1 MSTPQ
6 YGESPGRTSASV
18 ASSRASS
25 IPMSYS
31 MDSEGASLTQP
42 PNSNIQGVGRE
53 SPPGNLPP
61 AYALQHSGHIRG
73 ASTSGTSFATTED
86 SIDSRMD
93 QTIEDSL
100 LSQSTGYEGLGT
112 NSQQRLAQMGSGS
125 PANKGEELNQY
136 YQYQQDQEGYN
147 TLQSDNDQN
156 INLSTVNESYQSSA
170 LDTSNN
176 TNEVDATLT
185 IYSMHKKLLQLLSNP
200 QLFNNAI
207 SWQEQLDKGIDPSI
221 PMGSSIN
228 NIGTNVDSNKLNS
241 GFETEFDDDSTFK
254 GLVDDD
260 TTAAGASTKGG
271 NDKEG
276 ETKVAATQDETFE
289 FNPNSNS
296 NTKKEEKEEEEV
308 KPKEEPL
315 PIQIFA
321 HDAEVVLPQAL
332 TATQLFGIERITGIE
347 LEAAAGVIPLS
358 HLFMRWLA
366 LMPEGDHVNVIDPP
380 GLTVMK
386 ILGGGYR
393 VTGAHRVVWRWMNK
407 FSPVSTSTGG
417 GQQGGSTD
425 SSDFDFGDLV
435 TMTII
440 DVFETD
446 VNGKL
451 LSYCPTFDNRAVHKT
466 PETIERIRK
475 GASQLKEGYLNVANS
490 PAGKTAS
497 LATRQFGKLSVRA
510 AYVVGNAV
518 KTKIQQQNNVAGDES
533 VEEGLNELLQSQI
546 ALDES
551 DVNVN
556 E

>member
-1 MSTPQ
+1 MSTPPPPTQ
-6 YGESPGRTSASV
+6 HGESPGRTSASV

-112 NSQQRLAQMGSGS
+112 NSQQRLAQMGSSS

-147 TLQSDNDQN
+147 TLPDTNQN
-156 INLSTVNESYQSSA
+156 NLSTVNESYQSSA

-176 TNEVDATLT
+176 TNEDATLT
-185 IYSMHKKLLQLLSNP
+185 IYAMHKKLLQLLSNP

-207 SWQEQLDKGIDPSI
+207 NWQEQLDKGIDPSI
-221 PMGSSIN
+221 PMGSLN
-228 NIGTNVDSNKLNS
+228 NIGQNVDSSKLNS

-271 NDKEG
+271 NDKEV
-276 ETKVAATQDETFE
+276 KVAATQDETFE
-289 FNPNSNS
+289 FNPNTNTTKEV
-296 NTKKEEKEEEEV
+296 NTKEEEV

-347 LEAAAGVIPLS
+347 LEAAAGIIPLS

-393 VTGAHRVVWRWMNK
+393 VTGAHRVVWRYVCIVCYVCVSVWLCICMAVYAYNIFYYISNK
-407 FSPVSTSTGG
+407 WIQPSYN
-417 GQQGGSTD
+417 
-425 SSDFDFGDLV
+425 SS
-435 TMTII
+435 TII
-440 DVFETD
+440 LTD
-446 VNGKL
+446 G
-451 LSYCPTFDNRAVHKT
+451 
-466 PETIERIRK
+466 
-475 GASQLKEGYLNVANS
+475 
-490 PAGKTAS
+490 
-497 LATRQFGKLSVRA
+497 
-510 AYVVGNAV
+510 
-518 KTKIQQQNNVAGDES
+518 
-533 VEEGLNELLQSQI
+533 
-546 ALDES
+546 
-551 DVNVN
+551 
-556 E
+556 

>member
-6 YGESPGRTSASV
+6 YGESPGRTSVSV

-42 PNSNIQGVGRE
+42 PTSNNIGGVGRE

-112 NSQQRLAQMGSGS
+112 NSQQRLAQMGSSS

-147 TLQSDNDQN
+147 TLQSDQN
-156 INLSTVNESYQSSA
+156 QNNNLSTVNESYQSSA
-170 LDTSNN
+170 LDNTSNN
-176 TNEVDATLT
+176 TNEVDATST
-185 IYSMHKKLLQLLSNP
+185 IYTMHKKLLQLLSNP
-200 QLFNNAI
+200 QLFNDAI
-207 SWQEQLDKGIDPSI
+207 NWQEQLDKGIDPSI
-221 PMGSSIN
+221 PMGSLT
-228 NIGTNVDSNKLNS
+228 NIGTNVDTNKLNS

-260 TTAAGASTKGG
+260 TTTAN

-289 FNPNSNS
+289 FNPNVNT
-296 NTKKEEKEEEEV
+296 NNNTTKKEDTKEEV

-332 TATQLFGIERITGIE
+332 TATQLFGIERVTGIE
-347 LEAAAGVIPLS
+347 LEAAAGIIPLS

-393 VTGAHRVVWRWMNK
+393 VTGAHRVVWRY
-407 FSPVSTSTGG
+407 V
-417 GQQGGSTD
+417 
-425 SSDFDFGDLV
+425 LCV
-435 TMTII
+435 
-440 DVFETD
+440 
-446 VNGKL
+446 
-451 LSYCPTFDNRAVHKT
+451 
-466 PETIERIRK
+466 
-475 GASQLKEGYLNVANS
+475 YLNGRVD
-490 PAGKTAS
+490 G
-497 LATRQFGKLSVRA
+497 
-510 AYVVGNAV
+510 Y
-518 KTKIQQQNNVAGDES
+518 
-533 VEEGLNELLQSQI
+533 
-546 ALDES
+546 
-551 DVNVN
+551 
-556 E
+556 

>member
-1 MSTPQ
+1 MSTPPPPTQ
-6 YGESPGRTSASV
+6 YGESPGRTSVSV

-42 PNSNIQGVGRE
+42 PNSNNIGGVGRE

-112 NSQQRLAQMGSGS
+112 NSQQRLAQMGSS
-125 PANKGEELNQY
+125 PSNKVEELNQY

-147 TLQSDNDQN
+147 TLPDNYN
-156 INLSTVNESYQSSA
+156 NNLSTVNESYQSSA
-170 LDTSNN
+170 LDTSNS
-176 TNEVDATLT
+176 EDATST
-185 IYSMHKKLLQLLSNP
+185 IYTMHKKLLQLLSNP

-271 NDKEG
+271 NDKG

-289 FNPNSNS
+289 FNPNSNTS
-296 NTKKEEKEEEEV
+296 TKKDDAYKKEEEV

-321 HDAEVVLPQAL
+321 SDAEVVLPQAL
-332 TATQLFGIERITGIE
+332 TATQLFGIERVTGIE
-347 LEAAAGVIPLS
+347 LEAAAGIIPLS

-393 VTGAHRVVWRWMNK
+393 VTGAHRVVWR
-407 FSPVSTSTGG
+407 
-417 GQQGGSTD
+417 
-425 SSDFDFGDLV
+425 
-435 TMTII
+435 
-440 DVFETD
+440 
-446 VNGKL
+446 
-451 LSYCPTFDNRAVHKT
+451 
-466 PETIERIRK
+466 
-475 GASQLKEGYLNVANS
+475 
-490 PAGKTAS
+490 
-497 LATRQFGKLSVRA
+497 
-510 AYVVGNAV
+510 YV
-518 KTKIQQQNNVAGDES
+518 
-533 VEEGLNELLQSQI
+533 L
-546 ALDES
+546 
-551 DVNVN
+551 
-556 E
+556 

>member
-1 MSTPQ
+1 MSTPPPPTQ

-42 PNSNIQGVGRE
+42 PNSNIRGVGRE
-53 SPPGNLPP
+53 SPEPGNLPP

-112 NSQQRLAQMGSGS
+112 NSQQRLAQMGSSS
-125 PANKGEELNQY
+125 PAKGEELNQY

-147 TLQSDNDQN
+147 TLVQPDNNQ
-156 INLSTVNESYQSSA
+156 NLSTVNESYQSSA

-176 TNEVDATLT
+176 TNEVDATST
-185 IYSMHKKLLQLLSNP
+185 IYNMHKKLLQLLSNP
-200 QLFNNAI
+200 QLFNEAI
-207 SWQEQLDKGIDPSI
+207 NWQEQLDKGIDPSI
-221 PMGSSIN
+221 PTDSLT
-228 NIGTNVDSNKLNS
+228 NIGTNVVGSSKLNS

-260 TTAAGASTKGG
+260 TTTAGASAKGG
-271 NDKEG
+271 GNNKG

-289 FNPNSNS
+289 FNPNSNT
-296 NTKKEEKEEEEV
+296 TKKEDTKEEEV

-332 TATQLFGIERITGIE
+332 TATQLFGIERVTGIE
-347 LEAAAGVIPLS
+347 LEAAAGIIPLS
-358 HLFMRWLA
+358 HLFTRWLA
-366 LMPEGDHVNVIDPP
+366 LMPEGDHVNIIDPP

-393 VTGAHRVVWRWMNK
+393 VTGAHRVVWR
-407 FSPVSTSTGG
+407 
-417 GQQGGSTD
+417 
-425 SSDFDFGDLV
+425 
-435 TMTII
+435 
-440 DVFETD
+440 
-446 VNGKL
+446 
-451 LSYCPTFDNRAVHKT
+451 YVH
-466 PETIERIRK
+466 IF
-475 GASQLKEGYLNVANS
+475 V
-490 PAGKTAS
+490 
-497 LATRQFGKLSVRA
+497 
-510 AYVVGNAV
+510 
-518 KTKIQQQNNVAGDES
+518 D
-533 VEEGLNELLQSQI
+533 
-546 ALDES
+546 
-551 DVNVN
+551 
-556 E
+556 

>member
-42 PNSNIQGVGRE
+42 PTSNIQGVGRE

-112 NSQQRLAQMGSGS
+112 NSQQRLAQMGSSS
-125 PANKGEELNQY
+125 PANKGESELNQY

-147 TLQSDNDQN
+147 TLQPDQN
-156 INLSTVNESYQSSA
+156 QNNLSTVNESYQSSA

-176 TNEVDATLT
+176 TNEDATST
-185 IYSMHKKLLQLLSNP
+185 IYTMHKKLLQLLSNP
-200 QLFNNAI
+200 QLFNDAI
-207 SWQEQLDKGIDPSI
+207 NWQEQLDKGIDPSI
-221 PMGSSIN
+221 PTGSLT
-228 NIGTNVDSNKLNS
+228 NIGTNVDTNMNS

-260 TTAAGASTKGG
+260 TTTAGASQTKGG
-271 NDKEG
+271 VYNDKEV
-276 ETKVAATQDETFE
+276 KVAATQDETFE
-289 FNPNSNS
+289 FNPNTNTTKED
-296 NTKKEEKEEEEV
+296 NTKEEEV

-332 TATQLFGIERITGIE
+332 TATQLFGIERVTGIE
-347 LEAAAGVIPLS
+347 LEAAAGIIPLS

-393 VTGAHRVVWRWMNK
+393 VTGAHRVVWR
-407 FSPVSTSTGG
+407 
-417 GQQGGSTD
+417 
-425 SSDFDFGDLV
+425 
-435 TMTII
+435 
-440 DVFETD
+440 
-446 VNGKL
+446 
-451 LSYCPTFDNRAVHKT
+451 
-466 PETIERIRK
+466 
-475 GASQLKEGYLNVANS
+475 
-490 PAGKTAS
+490 
-497 LATRQFGKLSVRA
+497 
-510 AYVVGNAV
+510 YV
-518 KTKIQQQNNVAGDES
+518 
-533 VEEGLNELLQSQI
+533 L
-546 ALDES
+546 
-551 DVNVN
+551 
-556 E
+556 

>member
-1 MSTPQ
+1 MSTPPPPTQ
-6 YGESPGRTSASV
+6 YGESPGRTSVSV

-31 MDSEGASLTQP
+31 MDSEGASLTHP
-42 PNSNIQGVGRE
+42 PTSNIQGGVGRE
-53 SPPGNLPP
+53 SPEPGNLPP

-112 NSQQRLAQMGSGS
+112 NSQQRLAQMGSSS
-125 PANKGEELNQY
+125 PANKGESELNQY

-147 TLQSDNDQN
+147 TLQPDNNNQ
-156 INLSTVNESYQSSA
+156 NLSTVNESYQSSA

-176 TNEVDATLT
+176 TNEDATLT
-185 IYSMHKKLLQLLSNP
+185 IYTMRKKSLQLLSNP
-200 QLFNNAI
+200 QLFNDAI
-207 SWQEQLDKGIDPSI
+207 SWQEQLDMGIDPSI
-221 PMGSSIN
+221 PTGSSIN
-228 NIGTNVDSNKLNS
+228 NIGQNVDTNKLNS

-260 TTAAGASTKGG
+260 TTTAGASTTKGG
-271 NDKEG
+271 DGNKG
-276 ETKVAATQDETFE
+276 EIKVAATQDETFE
-289 FNPNSNS
+289 FNPNSNT
-296 NTKKEEKEEEEV
+296 NKTNKEVDTKEEEV

-347 LEAAAGVIPLS
+347 LEAAAGIIPLS

-393 VTGAHRVVWRWMNK
+393 VTGAHRVVWRYVCSLFCYVCFVYVYVIIHRSIKLNNNIIYYC
-407 FSPVSTSTGG
+407 FN
-417 GQQGGSTD
+417 
-425 SSDFDFGDLV
+425 SSS
-435 TMTII
+435 M
-440 DVFETD
+440 
-446 VNGKL
+446 
-451 LSYCPTFDNRAVHKT
+451 
-466 PETIERIRK
+466 
-475 GASQLKEGYLNVANS
+475 
-490 PAGKTAS
+490 
-497 LATRQFGKLSVRA
+497 
-510 AYVVGNAV
+510 
-518 KTKIQQQNNVAGDES
+518 
-533 VEEGLNELLQSQI
+533 
-546 ALDES
+546 
-551 DVNVN
+551 
-556 E
+556 